1 MFFVTKGTRV
11 TPEVMMVPTLE
22 AILKVFNLMQISPKV
37 FGMMVGTLKGAVQM
51 VFIPVQIMPQ
61 GL

>member
-51 VFIPVQIMPQ
+51 VFIQYK
-61 GL
+61 